1 MVRRQSG
8 HSFCRD
14 RCKINASINAPMK
27 TSECIIEQHRGGRL
41 VRSFHPS
48 GDDARPW
55 RMHVGGKSYL
65 RSHGWVLSKILP
77 TLVDGSPVTTRV
89 VALGERDAD
98 GRVERGDLS

>member
-1 MVRRQSG
+1 MTTR
-8 HSFCRD
+8 
-14 RCKINASINAPMK
+14 
-27 TSECIIEQHRGGRL
+27 ECIIEQHRGGRL

-55 RMHVGGKSYL
+55 RMHVGAKSYL

-89 VALGERDAD
+89 IPFRERDAG
-98 GRVERGDLS
+98 GRAERGDLS

>member
-1 MVRRQSG
+1 MLGHDRRTI
-8 HSFCRD
+8 D
-14 RCKINASINAPMK
+14 LPTDEPM
-27 TSECIIEQHRGGRL
+27 TTRECIIEQHRGGRL

-55 RMHVGGKSYL
+55 RMHVGAKSYL

-89 VALGERDAD
+89 IPFRERDAG
-98 GRVERGDLS
+98 GRAERGDLS